1 MSNLSPHNQT
11 DRSQTDH
18 TTYSSNVDP
27 DIVDAARNEA
37 RPGTTPPAVDL
48 RPRFVIRQTPPRI
61 TYYLLVANVVVFIA
75 MIIYGYFT
83 YGTVDGTQDMRVLT
97 DFGAKINARVAAGEV
112 WRLFTAM
119 FLHIGVI
126 HLLFNL
132 YALNALG
139 PMIESYFGPVRFTA
153 IYIIGGLFGSL
164 ASYAFSPTPSA
175 GASGAIFGL
184 AGAITIY
191 FYFYRENFGARGRAI
206 LNNMFLVIGI
216 NLVFGLAQPGIDN
229 WGHMGGLVG
238 GALVTAGLLPR
249 YQRPAAITYG
259 VNLMEEEPRTS
270 MHAGWAV
277 FCIALW
283 YFGLQWATQVF
294 LGQA

>member
-1 MSNLSPHNQT
+1 MSNLSPLSPTERTT
-11 DRSQTDH
+11 DRTTESTITDL
-18 TTYSSNVDP
+18 S
-27 DIVDAARNEA
+27 
-37 RPGTTPPAVDL
+37 TTPPGATPPGVDL

-61 TYYLLVANVVVFIA
+61 TDYMLVANVVVFIA

-83 YGTVDGTQDMRVLT
+83 YDTWDGTQDARVLT
-97 DFGAKINARVAAGEV
+97 DFGAKNNAQVAAGEI

-119 FLHIGVI
+119 FLHIGVL

-132 YALNALG
+132 YALKSLG
-139 PMIESYFGPVRFTA
+139 PLVENYFGPVRFTA

-164 ASYAFSPTPSA
+164 ASYAFSPTDSA

-249 YQRPAAITYG
+249 YQRPGVITYG
-259 VNLMEEEPRTS
+259 ANMMEEEPRTA
-270 MHAGWAV
+270 MHVGWV
-277 FCIALW
+277 VLW
-283 YFGLQWATQVF
+283 LSLWFAGLQWATQVF
-294 LGQA
+294 LSQG

>member
-1 MSNLSPHNQT
+1 VDVS
-11 DRSQTDH
+11 
-18 TTYSSNVDP
+18 TTP
-27 DIVDAARNEA
+27 
-37 RPGTTPPAVDL
+37 PGTTPSVVDL

-61 TYYLLVANVVVFIA
+61 TYYLLVANVVVFVA

-83 YGTVDGTQDMRVLT
+83 YGTLDGTQDMRVLT

-132 YALNALG
+132 YALNSLG
-139 PMIESYFGPVRFTA
+139 PLIESYFGPVRFTA

-238 GALVTAGLLPR
+238 GALVTAGMLPR
-249 YQRPAAITYG
+249 YRRPAVITYG
-259 VNLMEEEPRTS
+259 ANLMEEEPRTS

-294 LGQA
+294 LSQA